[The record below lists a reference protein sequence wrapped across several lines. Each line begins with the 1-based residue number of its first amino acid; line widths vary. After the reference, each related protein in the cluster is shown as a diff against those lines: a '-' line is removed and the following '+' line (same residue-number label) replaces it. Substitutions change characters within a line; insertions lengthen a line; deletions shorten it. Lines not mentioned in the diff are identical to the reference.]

1 MSRRRNTKLTKKDLE
16 MMGQAA
22 RIGAGFW
29 ARMSRITRLVLVGAI
44 FAIILIAGVVYL
56 IMTQP
61 APPPQQAVAPATTI
75 SDEQAAG
82 DIARQDITP
91 VPGVASSGLGSGGA
105 TSTDWYELHFTNP
118 AYPTNKANY
127 KGGLDTYLVNLMN
140 KATKTLDVADYDF
153 DLANVAEAM
162 VSAKNRG
169 VRVRMVTDSDTYGN
183 KNAEVQAAFEKLR
196 QAAIPVVPDNRSPI
210 MHNKFTVVDQQWV
223 ETGSWNY
230 TTGDTYRLNNNMI
243 IIHDAKLAQNYT
255 IEFEKMFVQKLF
267 GPNKPKGVPNPDLTI
282 GGVRVQNYF
291 AAEDGVSNH
300 IVNELK
306 KATKSIYFLAFSFTA
321 ENIGNAVIDKAK
333 AGVTVGGVFETT
345 GSNTEFSEYGKM
357 KQLNLPNLQVFT
369 DGNPYVM
376 HHKVFIIDEKT
387 VIFGSFNFSDN
398 ADNSND
404 ENLLIVEDPTMAKAF
419 KQEYDRVLAVAENPP
434 TRKK

>member
-1 MSRRRNTKLTKKDLE
+1 MSRRKTKLSKKDLE
-16 MMGQAA
+16 MAEQGA
-22 RIGAGFW
+22 RIAVGFW
-29 ARMSRITRLVLVGAI
+29 KRLSRITRLVLVGAI
-44 FAIILIAGVVYL
+44 FAIILIAGGVYL
-56 IMTQP
+56 IMTQSSLL
-61 APPPQQAVAPATTI
+61 PQPAVAPTITT
-75 SDEQAAG
+75 SDEQEAG
-82 DIARQDITP
+82 DIAREDITP
-91 VPGVASSGLGSGGA
+91 VPGVASSGMGSGGA
-105 TSTDWYELHFTNP
+105 TATDWYELHFTNP
-118 AYPTNKANY
+118 EYPTNKANY

-183 KNAEVQAAFEKLR
+183 KNKEVQAAFEILR
-196 QAAIPVVPDNRSPI
+196 QAPIPIVPDNRSPI

-255 IEFEKMFVQKLF
+255 VEFEKMFIQKQF
-267 GPNKPKGVPNPDLTI
+267 GPNKIKGVPNPVLTI

-291 AAEDGVSNH
+291 AAEDGVSTH
-300 IVNELK
+300 IVDELK

-321 ENIGNAVIDKAK
+321 ENIGNVVIDKAK
-333 AGVTVGGVFETT
+333 AGLTVGGVFETT

-357 KQLNLPNLQVFT
+357 KSLNLPNLQVYT

-398 ADNSND
+398 ADKSND

-434 TRKK
+434 NKKK